1 LDNLEAHFSTVLDS
15 GKLLAAENAWQELEV
30 WVLAGHDLLE
40 GWNWGEIRQERD
52 AKEAYFNR
60 LVETRGLENDPG
72 GGRKTLGVEAARKY
86 RRISSR
92 CREDVQVLERR
103 IEAWL
108 SDQTVLRWEEAL
120 SQL

>member
-1 LDNLEAHFSTVLDS
+1 MNVLIIPEDFRKDQFILHPIVTAMFT
-15 GKLLAAENAWQELEV
+15 KLR
-30 WVLAGHDLLE
+30 LE

-52 AKEAYFNR
+52 AKERYFNR

-108 SDQTVLRWEEAL
+108 RDQTVLRWEEAL